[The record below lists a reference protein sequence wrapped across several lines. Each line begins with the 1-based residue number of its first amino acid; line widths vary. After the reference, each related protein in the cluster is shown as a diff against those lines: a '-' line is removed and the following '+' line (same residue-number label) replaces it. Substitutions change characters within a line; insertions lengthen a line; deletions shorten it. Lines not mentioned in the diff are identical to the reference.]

1 MSDKR
6 ILYLISRENVSAPGV
21 MQSQVLDLLAEA
33 RIQDPSSKIVL
44 LNLPSLP
51 IFLKH
56 IKKIKNVK
64 KFCHKAG
71 ITLFIFPIIPIG
83 QSFMPKWAI
92 PLFLIQTVPLA
103 IFFSLTYRIN
113 LIHSR
118 SYLASLLAYFV
129 KKITGIK
136 FIFDTRSIY
145 LKEAETHGIWKK
157 SDPEYRFWEE
167 LEKNMFRSAD
177 KVIVLASEKESYIK
191 ERVPTADVSL
201 IPSPVRVT
209 DFAMPRISRSKGRKS
224 LGIAEKFVFTYS
236 GSLGGLHSAD
246 FIASFYSRVS
256 KHVPNPHFL
265 IATQSDPSGIISS
278 LDKLGIRETDYTVL
292 KNPALGDFLPLAD
305 VGIHVYPDVPIAP
318 YVSSVKLPEYC
329 ASAIPTIVTSNM
341 VSMAK
346 LVREKYF
353 GVVVDNFEPK
363 HIRDKMQK
371 LVKEHSLMGKKAFK
385 LANTYFSV
393 KVCAQKYL
401 EIYNGLLKKTNA

>member
-157 SDPEYRFWEE
+157 SDPEYRFWEG

-191 ERVPTADVSL
+191 ERVPAADISL
-201 IPSPVRVT
+201 IPSPVKVT
-209 DFAMPRISRSKGRKS
+209 DFAMSRIKRVKGRKS
-224 LGIAEKFVFTYS
+224 LGIEEKFVFTYS
-236 GSLGGLHSAD
+236 GSLGGLHSPD
-246 FIASFYSRVS
+246 FIASFYSKVS
-256 KHVPNPHFL
+256 KYIPNPHFL
-265 IATQSDPSGIISS
+265 IATQSNPSEIISS
-278 LDKLGIRETDYTVL
+278 LEKLGIRETDYTVL

-401 EIYNGLLKKTNA
+401 EIYNGLLKKTNV